1 MLEIQLASILK
12 KMGTSTSGTSCI
24 LHNSKELATTALYLS
39 IIFNK
44 ML

>member
-1 MLEIQLASILK
+1 MLEIQLASTLK
-12 KMGTSTSGTSCI
+12 KLGTGTSDTSCI

-44 ML
+44 LL